1 MKTNVLGYPRIGEK
15 RELKKMNTTLL
26 SSHLMTCG
34 KDKLSSPSEA
44 EGFVQEF
51 LRKST
56 ITQANFAA
64 AAGPLAVIRFPSCTT
79 SSSLKI
85 APLCCK

>member
-1 MKTNVLGYPRIGEK
+1 MQVLEEEKNKEKQQTQK
-15 RELKKMNTTLL
+15 REVEYLEPHRTET
-26 SSHLMTCG
+26 
-34 KDKLSSPSEA
+34 DE
-44 EGFVQEF
+44 EGNILPVPVQEF